1 MTEREALLRAVCEF
15 PDDDTPRLVFA
26 DWLQEHGEEERAEF
40 IRVQIEQTRLKPE
53 SVPWWKCESRAR
65 KLLKAH
71 ERQWGNDIVAN
82 DNFFW
87 GDFVRGFAESC
98 TAPDVPY
105 LKDFAKPIFSRT
117 PLRKLRIHN
126 TIRLSEL
133 CCVPQVFKLRLLT
146 VSAWLTSP
154 DEARKFLE
162 AAGNTGPTILELD
175 DRHISAEVLALL
187 TEHFDGRLMLP
198 DVGDEFDSDV

>member
-26 DWLQEHGEEERAEF
+26 DWLQEHGDEERAEF
-40 IRVQIEQTRLKPE
+40 IRLQIEQTRLKKE

-71 ERQWGNDIVAN
+71 ERQWDRDIVAN
-82 DNFFW
+82 NDFFW
-87 GDFVRGFAESC
+87 GDYVRGFAEAG
-98 TAPDVPY
+98 TAPTVPL

-117 PLRKLRIHN
+117 PLKRLRIHD

-133 CCVPQVFKLRLLT
+133 CRVPQVFKLSVLT

-154 DEARKFLE
+154 DEARQFLE
-162 AAGNTGPTILELD
+162 AAGTVGPTILELE
-175 DRHISAEVLALL
+175 DRGTSAEVLALL
-187 TEHFDGRLMLP
+187 TDHFGGRLMLP
-198 DVGDEFDSDV
+198 NSGDEFDADV

>member
-40 IRVQIEQTRLKPE
+40 IRVQIEQTRLKKE
-53 SVPWWKCESRAR
+53 SIPWWKCESRAR

-71 ERQWGNDIVAN
+71 GWQWGRDIVAN
-82 DNFFW
+82 DDFFW

-133 CCVPQVFKLRLLT
+133 CSVPQVFKLRVLT
-146 VSAWLTSP
+146 VSVWHSTS
-154 DEARKFLE
+154 DDAREFLE
-162 AAGNTGPTILELD
+162 AADNVGPTILELAD
-175 DRHISAEVLALL
+175 LGTSAEVLALL
-187 TEHFDGRLMLP
+187 TDHFGGRLMLP
-198 DVGDEFDSDV
+198 NTDEEFDADV